1 MAASLIAMA
10 AARSTSPGSAIVATP
25 TIPQPVEVRRLVFIA
40 RESPRISGGGGG
52 GGNRQPG
59 PIRRAQGVG
68 SDKITLRT
76 TKAPPA
82 ASGMADLPSLPQ
94 VMLDAKPLASGTFD
108 QVGLPTGGVP
118 DGTSTGPGSGG
129 GVGEGVGTGIGAGR
143 GPGTGPGTGGGIGG
157 GVYRS
162 GGAVAPPRV
171 LVEVKPTYTS
181 DALLKKIQ
189 GSIVLELVVRRD
201 GTPADI
207 RVIRSLDP
215 RGLDEQAVLAARQW
229 RFEPG
234 RLNGTPV
241 DVLVTIVLDFWIH

>member
-1 MAASLIAMA
+1 MAHD
-10 AARSTSPGSAIVATP
+10 R
-25 TIPQPVEVRRLVFIA
+25 QVR
-40 RESPRISGGGGG
+40 
-52 GGNRQPG
+52 
-59 PIRRAQGVG
+59 
-68 SDKITLRT
+68 
-76 TKAPPA
+76 
-82 ASGMADLPSLPQ
+82 
-94 VMLDAKPLASGTFD
+94 
-108 QVGLPTGGVP
+108 
-118 DGTSTGPGSGG
+118 G

-143 GPGTGPGTGGGIGG
+143 GPGIGPGTGGGIGG
-157 GVYRS
+157 GVYRP

-215 RGLDEQAVLAARQW
+215 GGLDEQAVVAARQW

-234 RLNGTPV
+234 RLGARR
-241 DVLVTIVLDFWIH
+241 